1 MGDDIVNGINK
12 YLTENVGKKSER
24 TKPMSKMGELNETF
38 EAIWCLLTVGVTD
51 ASKRKRLL

>member
-1 MGDDIVNGINK
+1 MGDDIVNGLNK

-38 EAIWCLLTVGVTD
+38 EVI
-51 ASKRKRLL
+51 